1 MSPLGVRICMSATK
15 RLRCDSRFP
24 HVKML
29 PGARRLL
36 DHLASHNVP
45 LAIATSSS
53 RASLQL
59 KLQKHGDVQGL
70 CQVCS
75 CEWKG
80 SITKAA
86 LSPTL
91 RASAPAPAMQA
102 QRRAMCA
109 GCAFAAQGE
118 PGTAG

>member
-1 MSPLGVRICMSATK
+1 MPPLGVRICMSATK

-59 KLQKHGDVQGL
+59 KLQKHGDVLGL
-70 CQVCS
+70 CQVGS
-75 CEWKG
+75 CQCRGKVKRQ
-80 SITKAA
+80 TVH
-86 LSPTL
+86 
-91 RASAPAPAMQA
+91 
-102 QRRAMCA
+102 
-109 GCAFAAQGE
+109 
-118 PGTAG
+118 